1 MRQLVSQL
9 PTTSSIWE
17 RLEALDDTPYPDD
30 DEFNQI
36 LHLVA
41 SEFDKVFIF
50 FDNANSVTEAALR
63 DLMLSLNPSESHA
76 VFRVMFASRNA
87 CTGAFSIRP
96 EVLEINSR
104 ASDRDLEMYITQTL
118 RVVSG
123 KDLSSG
129 HDELIHNMVKLFDG
143 R

>member
-9 PTTSSIWE
+9 PTTSSIWKQ
-17 RLEALDDTPYPDD
+17 LEAADDTPYPDD
-30 DEFNQI
+30 DEFDQL

-41 SEFDKVFIF
+41 SEFDRVFIL
-50 FDNANSVTEAALR
+50 FDHANSITEAALR
-63 DLMLSLNPSESHA
+63 DLMLSLNPSESDT
-76 VFRVMFASRNA
+76 VFRVMFASCNA
-87 CTGAFSIRP
+87 CTGALSIRP

-104 ASDRDLEMYITQTL
+104 ASDKDLEMYIIETL
-118 RVVSG
+118 RDVSR

-129 HDELIHNMVKLFDG
+129 HDELIRNMVKLFDG

>member
-17 RLEALDDTPYPDD
+17 QLKAPEDTRYPDD

-63 DLMLSLNPSESHA
+63 DLMLSLNPSQSDA
-76 VFRVMFASRNA
+76 VFRVMFASHNA
-87 CTGAFSIRP
+87 CTAALSIRP
-96 EVLEINSR
+96 EVLEINAR
-104 ASDRDLEMYITQTL
+104 ASDKDLEMYIIETL
-118 RVVSG
+118 RDVSG

-129 HDELIHNMVKLFDG
+129 HDDLTHNIVKLFHG